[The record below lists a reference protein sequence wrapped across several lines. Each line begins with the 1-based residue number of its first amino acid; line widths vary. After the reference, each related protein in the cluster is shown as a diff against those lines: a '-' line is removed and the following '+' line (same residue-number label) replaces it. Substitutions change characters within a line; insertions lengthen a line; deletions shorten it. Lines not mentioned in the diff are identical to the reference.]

1 MKLSSDKVT
10 LAERHN
16 KIVYDCG
23 DTVVKVFNRAK
34 PKADILN
41 EALNL
46 ARAEQAGIRVP
57 ELVEVGKVGVSW
69 AIATEKVNGKTL
81 RQLLAEDPS
90 QEDAILD
97 RLITLEL
104 DVHAHGNRL
113 LNRQKDKLTRMING
127 LGDTIDEAQRYELL
141 QALDGMPNHTKL
153 CHGDF
158 VPSNIIV
165 PDDNEAAPVIVDW
178 AHATQGNGAADCA
191 ITYLHLVLGGEQ
203 DFADKYLR
211 RYCERQGC
219 TVAYVQSWMPIIA
232 AAELERG
239 RVHERDFLLSW
250 IDVVDW
256 S

>member
-1 MKLSSDKVT
+1 MKLTKDKTVIV
-10 LAERHN
+10 ERHN

-23 DTVVKVFNRAK
+23 DTVVKVFNKAK
-34 PKADILN
+34 PSADILN

-46 ARAEQAGIRVP
+46 TRVEQAGINTP

-69 AIATEKVNGKTL
+69 AISTKKVEGLTL
-81 RQLLAEDPS
+81 RQMLHQNPE
-90 QEDAILD
+90 QEDEILD

-104 DVHAHGNRL
+104 DVHAHTNRL

-127 LGDTIDEAQRYELL
+127 LGDVIDESQRYELL
-141 QALDGMPNHTKL
+141 QTLDGMPNHTKI

-158 VPSNIIV
+158 VPSNIII
-165 PDDNEAAPVIVDW
+165 PEDGTAPVIVDW

-191 ITYLHLVLGGEQ
+191 ITYLHLMLNGEEE
-203 DFADKYLR
+203 FAERYLR

-219 TVAYVQSWMPIIA
+219 TMAYVQSWMSIVA
-232 AAELERG
+232 AAELDRG
-239 RVHERDFLLSW
+239 RVHERDFLMSW

-256 S
+256 V